1 MDWCLGIESALSMVA
16 LQAAAL
22 DDWKDGGWAG
32 DSAARRDDFLLAEEK
47 EHKSAAAKAFPP
59 AVQTECQLAGDW
71 AMRSETRA
79 AVLTV
84 GMTVPAMAAAT
95 ESS

>member
-1 MDWCLGIESALSMVA
+1 MDWWLGIESALSRVA
-16 LQAAAL
+16 RQAAGF
-22 DDWKDGGWAG
+22 DHGQDGGWAG

-47 EHKSAAAKAFPP
+47 EHKSAAAKAFPS

>member
-1 MDWCLGIESALSMVA
+1 MDWRLAIESELPMVA
-16 LQAAAL
+16 LRAAAM

-32 DSAARRDDFLLAEEK
+32 DWAARRDHFLLAGEK
-47 EHKSAAAKAFPP
+47 EHKSAVAKAFPS
-59 AVQTECQLAGDW
+59 AVQTECLLAGDW
-71 AMRSETRA
+71 AMRSETNA

-84 GMTVPAMAAAT
+84 GTTDPAMDAAT

>member
-1 MDWCLGIESALSMVA
+1 MGIQSEVPMVA
-16 LQAAAL
+16 LQAAAM

-32 DSAARRDDFLLAEEK
+32 NWAARRDDFLLAEEK
-47 EHKSAAAKAFPP
+47 EHKSVVAKAFPS
-59 AVQTECQLAGDW
+59 AVQTECLLAGDW

-84 GMTVPAMAAAT
+84 GMTVLAMDAAT

>member
-1 MDWCLGIESALSMVA
+1 MEVQKW
-16 LQAAAL
+16 
-22 DDWKDGGWAG
+22 G
-32 DSAARRDDFLLAEEK
+32 DLLAEKKVLLAGEK
-47 EHKSAAAKAFPP
+47 EHKSAVAKAFPS
-59 AVQTECQLAGDW
+59 AVQTECLLAGDW

-84 GMTVPAMAAAT
+84 GMTDPAMDAAT